1 MFFAV
6 HLDATH
12 EDPNRHTHTWTLLH
26 LSLLTLAMFP
36 MKDQRVKGITKCMA
50 ITRELGLRDAV
61 IAGDMNSEFKPGTA
75 ISALI
80 PGSREPTEEELREEC
95 AGSLR
100 LDSQEQVEETQGEE
114 TAAAAAPVGGQPTE
128 KQMEEWMA
136 LREGARA
143 SLKEII

>member
-1 MFFAV
+1 MR
-6 HLDATH
+6 T
-12 EDPNRHTHTWTLLH
+12 PTHTHSWTLLH

-95 AGSLR
+95 AASLR

-114 TAAAAAPVGGQPTE
+114 TAAAAAPVDGQPTE
-128 KQMEEWMA
+128 KQMEDWMA

-143 SLKEII
+143 SLKEIILSLT